1 MKLKVLVPTEV
12 LVNGEVTKIVAEA
25 DNGHFCLLPRHI
37 DFLAALVPGILSYTD
52 LTGQERVVAVDEGLL
67 VKQDQEVLVSTRQ
80 AILGSD
86 LGQLRETVKEEFE
99 TLDERQRVCHS
110 AIASL
115 EANFLRRFLELGEHR
130 W

>member
-1 MKLKVLVPTEV
+1 MRLKLLAPTEV
-12 LVNGEVTKIVAEA
+12 LVDEDVTKIIAEA

-37 DFLAALVPGILSYTD
+37 DFLASLVPGILSYTD
-52 LTGQERVVAVDEGLL
+52 PTGQEQFVAIDEGLL

-80 AILGSD
+80 AIPGSD
-86 LGQLRETVKEEFE
+86 LGQLRETVKDEFE

-130 W
+130 L

>member
-1 MKLKVLVPTEV
+1 MRLKVLTPTEV
-12 LVNGEVTKIVAEA
+12 LVDEDVTKIIAEA

-37 DFLAALVPGILSYTD
+37 DFLASLVPGILSYTD
-52 LTGQERVVAVDEGLL
+52 PAGQERIVAIDEGLL

-80 AILGSD
+80 AIPGSD
-86 LGQLRETVKEEFE
+86 LGRLRQRVKDEFE

-130 W
+130 L

>member
-12 LVNGEVTKIVAEA
+12 LVAEEVTKILAEA

-37 DFLAALVPGILSYTD
+37 DFLASLVPGILSYTD
-52 LTGQERVVAVDEGLL
+52 PAGQERFVAIGEGLL

-80 AILGSD
+80 AILGGD
-86 LGQLRETVKEEFE
+86 LGQLRQTVKDEFE
-99 TLDERQRVCHS
+99 TLDERQRVCQS

-130 W
+130 L

>member
-1 MKLKVLVPTEV
+1 MNLKVLVPTEV
-12 LVNGEVTKIVAEA
+12 LVNEKVTKIVAEA
-25 DNGHFCLLPRHI
+25 DNGHLCLLPKHI

-52 LTGQERVVAVDEGLL
+52 STGREWLVAIDEGLL

-80 AILGSD
+80 AIPGGD
-86 LGQLRETVKEEFE
+86 LGQLRQTVKEEFE

-130 W
+130 L